1 MTDPCQTLPPK
12 IGGVRVV
19 LRGSLSLSESMFAL
33 LIGELGGYM
42 SGDFSTRQTSNAPG
56 SGLGTGWSVESG
68 VIGSL

>member
-1 MTDPCQTLPPK
+1 
-12 IGGVRVV
+12 V